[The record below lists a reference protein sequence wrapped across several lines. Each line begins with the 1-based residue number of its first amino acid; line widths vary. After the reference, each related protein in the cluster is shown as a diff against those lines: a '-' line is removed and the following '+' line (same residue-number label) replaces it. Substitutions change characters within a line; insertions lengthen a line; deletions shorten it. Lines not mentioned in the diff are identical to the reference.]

1 MATLARIFSAALFLL
16 LPVAA
21 FAGPAEEANE
31 AVDRWVAAY
40 NSNDLN
46 AITNMYTP
54 DAILLGRV
62 SPVLSQGPQA
72 IHDFFLKSMGSGK
85 TNTVGERRTIVIDDN
100 AVVVTGFDD
109 FTRMADRLP
118 IPGPARFTMV
128 MVRRDGEWRI
138 VHHHSSPRPH

>member
-1 MATLARIFSAALFLL
+1 MVTLARIFSAALFLL

-31 AVDRWVAAY
+31 AVDRWVEAY

-85 TNTVGERRTIVIDDN
+85 TNTVGERRTVI
-100 AVVVTGFDD
+100 THP
-109 FTRMADRLP
+109 L
-118 IPGPARFTMV
+118 I
-128 MVRRDGEWRI
+128 DGKR
-138 VHHHSSPRPH
+138 